1 MIVAAELYDWLVLV
15 HIVAAMV
22 WVGGGTML
30 AVQSTRVLRERD
42 PGAVARFVATM
53 GVVGPLVLA
62 PATVLVVGV
71 GVWMVLDSSAWGFDQ
86 TWVQFALGLFAGAF
100 LIGVAFQS
108 RAALKAD
115 AAATAGDAREA
126 LRQLTRWSWGYRAI
140 LLLLLVATWDMV
152 MKPGL

>member
-1 MIVAAELYDWLVLV
+1 
-15 HIVAAMV
+15 
-22 WVGGGTML
+22 
-30 AVQSTRVLRERD
+30 
-42 PGAVARFVATM
+42 
-53 GVVGPLVLA
+53 
-62 PATVLVVGV
+62 
-71 GVWMVLDSSAWGFDQ
+71 MVLDSSAWGFDQ
-86 TWVQFALGLFAGAF
+86 TWVQVALGLFAGAF

>member
-1 MIVAAELYDWLVLV
+1 
-15 HIVAAMV
+15 
-22 WVGGGTML
+22 
-30 AVQSTRVLRERD
+30 
-42 PGAVARFVATM
+42 M

>member
-1 MIVAAELYDWLVLV
+1 MILAAELYDWLVLL

-22 WVGGGTML
+22 WVGGGVML

-42 PGAVARFVATM
+42 PGEVARFVGTM
-53 GVVGPLVLA
+53 SVVGPAVLA

-86 TWVQFALGLFAGAF
+86 TWVKLALGLFAGAF

-108 RAALKAD
+108 RAALRADKA
-115 AAATAGDAREA
+115 ASAGDTSEA
-126 LRQLTRWSWGYRAI
+126 LRQLRRWSWGYRAI
-140 LLLLLVATWDMV
+140 LVLLVVATWDMV

>member
-1 MIVAAELYDWLVLV
+1 MIAAALYDWLVLL

-22 WVGGGTML
+22 WVGGGVML

-42 PGAVARFVATM
+42 PGAVARFVSSM
-53 GVVGPLVLA
+53 SVVGPVVLA

-86 TWVQFALGLFAGAF
+86 LWVQLALGLFAAAFVIGA
-100 LIGVAFQS
+100 AFQS
-108 RAALKAD
+108 RAALKAN
-115 AAATAGDAREA
+115 AAAQAGDAGEA
-126 LRQLTRWSWGYRAI
+126 LRQLGRWSWGYRTI

>member
-1 MIVAAELYDWLVLV
+1 MIAAALYDWLVLL

-22 WVGGGTML
+22 WVGGGVML

-42 PGAVARFVATM
+42 PGAVARFVSSM
-53 GVVGPLVLA
+53 SVVGPVVLA

-86 TWVQFALGLFAGAF
+86 VWVQLALGLFAVAF
-100 LIGVAFQS
+100 VIGVAFQS

-115 AAATAGDAREA
+115 AAAQAGDAGEA
-126 LRQLTRWSWGYRAI
+126 LRQLGRWSWGYRTI

>member
-1 MIVAAELYDWLVLV
+1 MIVAAELYDWLVLL
-15 HIVAAMV
+15 HILAAMV
-22 WVGGGTML
+22 WVGGGVML

-42 PGAVARFVATM
+42 PVAVARFVGTM
-53 GVVGPLVLA
+53 GVVGPAVLA

-86 TWVQFALGLFAGAF
+86 TWVKLAIWLFAGAF

-115 AAATAGDAREA
+115 RAAKPGDTSEA
-126 LRQLTRWSWGYRAI
+126 LRQLSRWSWGYRAI